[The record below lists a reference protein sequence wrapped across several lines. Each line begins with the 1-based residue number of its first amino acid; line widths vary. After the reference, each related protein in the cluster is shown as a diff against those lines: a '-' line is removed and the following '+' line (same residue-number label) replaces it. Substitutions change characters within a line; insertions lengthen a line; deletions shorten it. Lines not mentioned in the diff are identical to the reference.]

1 MSNPLT
7 LYLGDELT
15 ITGSVANFNNA
26 IVSVKAPESA
36 QNVAN
41 KSYVDN
47 TKTEIDNL
55 ITQEVNNR
63 IQQDAN
69 TTSTINTLQ
78 SDIASISTQLNNLY
92 QYFLN
97 QNRDGPVPSRD

>member
-1 MSNPLT
+1 MSEPLT

-15 ITGSVANFNNA
+15 ISGLIANFNNA
-26 IVSVKAPESA
+26 VVSVKAPESA

-41 KSYVDN
+41 KGYVDN
-47 TKTEIDNL
+47 TKTEIDTL
-55 ITQEVNNR
+55 ITEEVNNR
-63 IQQDAN
+63 IQQDAI
-69 TTSTINTLQ
+69 TASIINILQ
-78 SDIASISTQLNNLY
+78 SDIANISTQLNNLY

>member
-1 MSNPLT
+1 MSNPIT

-26 IVSVKAPESA
+26 VVSVKTPESA

-41 KSYVDN
+41 KGYVDN

-55 ITQEVNNR
+55 ISAEVNNR

-69 TTSTINTLQ
+69 TTTTINNLQ
-78 SDIASISTQLNNLY
+78 SDITNISTQLNNLY

>member
-1 MSNPLT
+1 MSEPLT

-26 IVSVKAPESA
+26 VVSVKTPESA

-47 TKTEIDNL
+47 TKTEINNL
-55 ITQEVNNR
+55 ITEEINTR
-63 IQQDAN
+63 IQQDAS
-69 TTSTINTLQ
+69 TASTINILQ
-78 SDIASISTQLNNLY
+78 SDITNISTQLNNLY

-97 QNRDGPVPSRD
+97 QNRDGPVPSRG